1 MPYSNGQ
8 TVSKRKHGV
17 YFSKFGLFSSLLFF
31 LCFFCIS
38 GSGEAQERC
47 APCPDNCTC
56 SVLGPQLSCL
66 VNCSNTGLHQGPD
79 AMDIPCDTAILDL
92 SQNRFSS
99 IDASL
104 FQRLTSLKELY
115 LQGNNISV
123 LPHGIFS
130 CGILS
135 ILDLSNNQISTLE
148 EGMFHNLFNLS
159 EINLSLNPFV
169 CDCKL
174 LQLISWIAEQGVVVH
189 HAQSTKCAKP
199 PEVENLPLLSV
210 NVSSITCG
218 LSYAACLLDKHTGR
232 KELVIFSSLTPGNF
246 TRNSCNA
253 LCFSTHQPY
262 GGLGTKNECL
272 CGTNFEPNLIS
283 ESQCSAACSNHLV
296 MRDCRWTVAQQAFIV
311 EFTAYFTQLGT
322 FSIHEEAKL
331 NISIS
336 VSVSTLLWDFGDQT
350 PLLNT
355 TKSSASHKYA
365 IPGKYRVNVTLFAG
379 ADVTSIQTE
388 VNVIIPPRLELK
400 CPAAVTANDSIDI
413 GIAEWDGTNGT
424 VDWNIVS
431 ESGEIGKAP
440 FCPSDGLLH
449 IGSLRCYQL
458 IRSNSTWQE
467 ARQFCASH
475 GNGDLATVT
484 NQDVKNLLITLI
496 GNERDAWIGLWYT
509 ESDRSL
515 KWVDGSA
522 AGDLETLLTSE
533 PASGSENTCL
543 TMDSSGQWNPKLC
556 STRAASIC
564 EYRHQPQVAEKIP
577 DADYFLEGSAA
588 FNESAPLR
596 TITRLASLSAPA
608 RSVELLVFP
617 GLWFRQKGTL
627 AALEFV
633 TQALNSTVQI
643 RLQVYRPSCDRLGLN
658 LVLPGC
664 GEHCVP
670 TAVCQTEAA
679 SNMTGVCPARYQWCP
694 FTADC
699 LPVSHAC
706 HSSLCT
712 ACPAPF
718 VYGRSQPEHSLV
730 HELLFTLL
738 PAVSTHYLA
747 HSWSENIQVYPGD
760 FIAVQHDGEPGSL
773 INCRQDTMSPW
784 KQNYFRVNH
793 SDWITGSLDNTTLR
807 NWTEEA
813 VCSLRVL
820 YTQKKVKFIESP
832 LLKVGLT
839 TPGMYSF
846 HAAVESKP
854 FSRNLSCTFQVVPP
868 LGLTIV
874 YPPVQDDIIYFPT
887 NKTFLLLK
895 ITSWHNATA
904 RWHGNNQSFPFQT
917 ICPEEIASLIEDC
930 KMNSS
935 GALFSRIDLELNN
948 ASVVSVVITADN
960 ELSSENQTVKVK
972 TEDPVRGLRIVP
984 DPHHRVLVKS
994 LVSYTAV
1001 VDSGSDVTFKWTVDD
1016 KPSFTYYNTVLN
1028 VIYQNPA
1035 IYKLSVT
1042 ALNHVSSL
1050 MAEFNVTV
1058 DRMNMM
1064 ADLRVVGVPAV
1075 VPQSSSET
1083 LTASIKVDTA
1093 VDATFQ
1099 WTFGDGGHT
1108 TYHFKPPYDISLQV
1122 QDTSVNQAL
1131 LQHNVT
1137 YTYQQPGEYTLTVSV
1152 SNKYENISQLIQVFV
1167 YSHLTSVGIIVD
1179 TEALVVGSTAA
1190 FEAHPLPSPYGIM
1203 YTWSFGDGSSPV
1215 QGRERRVNHTFNQSG
1230 VYNISV
1236 RANNTISST
1245 DSQRSVLVF
1254 EAITGLSASS
1264 NGPTE
1269 LHTAVLIHAEVKTGN
1284 NISWIFDMGD
1294 GSQLTNVGPV
1304 VEYTYVKEAIYT
1316 VNVTAINAIS
1326 IASVSLAVQVFV
1338 LEVLRLEPSKCIQ
1351 ELVNISFIAFVSGN
1365 SSVYVYDWNFG
1376 DGSPNLTVKG
1386 SPEANHLFRRSG
1398 VYALSLGLSSSVNK
1412 ANFFTSICVQPVVMN
1427 VTIVP
1432 LSKYTKLGEESR
1444 FYVSAFPEY
1453 QYNYLWDFGTN
1464 DSAVRGTNEMGFT
1477 YRNAGQY
1484 SVTVSVLNNISFSS
1498 SMVQIEVQESVGLVI
1513 ITHNG
1518 TKSNNLALQETYMFR
1533 ASGSY
1538 WKERYTW
1545 DFGDG
1550 SNKLGCNVTHAYNS
1564 TGNFNITLTGWNEV
1578 SSNTSQISVAV
1589 KTPVRGL
1596 TVTASKTIVPLNAS
1610 VTFMAHLLAGD
1621 DLHYSWILCDRCTPI
1636 PRSSTIFYTFRSIGT
1651 FNIIVTAE
1659 NEISSMQAS
1668 IFIFVLKEIEGLHIV
1683 AEDLVDG
1690 CCFATNRVLH
1700 MQAAIRDGTNM
1711 SYIWTVLKAQDPILN
1726 FSGKLLDV
1734 NFPEP
1739 GFYDVILK
1747 ATNLLGTS
1755 SVNRTIEFLD
1765 PIGNI
1770 FMTAVPNPV
1779 AVNHSTNI
1787 SLLVSSGT
1795 DLKYIWSTEDHFT
1808 SPTEESWITHQF
1820 STPGLKQVGVMIT
1833 NKVSSKNVATLISV
1847 QEPISGVNFF
1857 AQDLPDQ
1864 YYIASGSTVSLQGE
1878 FQRGTNVTWTWH
1890 LPNSTATEQQITL
1903 LFAVSGI
1910 YTISLNASND
1920 ISWAL
1925 ASRNITVQDKIGG
1938 LELKASKNIA
1948 SLRENVLFM
1957 IGISSGTS
1965 VSFLLSI
1972 SGDSSV
1978 FVVNLNY
1985 THQFTKVGDFVV
1997 NLTAQNQ
2004 VSTERT
2010 SIIVTVMEP
2019 VSRLRIVNCCEEA
2032 IPTGVSKMFNAET
2045 LTGSPVTYLWTFD
2058 LHCGSKKTIIGK
2070 QVSYTPPQAGQLTI
2084 YLSAFNALGSQNIT
2098 RVIQA
2103 QNKLLLAT
2111 LEAKP
2116 AETLV
2121 NKPVTMQALVSP
2133 HPTSVNYVWSF
2144 GDGSE
2149 KRTTKTANVSHA
2161 YLVPGEYTVEVNAS
2175 NLVSFAVAQTTVT
2188 IQVLECEE
2196 PEVQPVQ
2203 SSPTVIRRS
2212 QRNYL
2217 EVAVDFRGCTRYK
2230 IEYLWEIYRTTTCSN
2245 SNDNSKVSLHD
2256 VDVQRP
2262 QLVIPRM
2269 ALDLGSYCVIFSLSY
2284 ADVPLRKS
2292 IAIHLNVVPSK
2303 LVPIIDGGTFR
2314 VWSKT
2319 QDLLMNGEKSYDPNL
2334 EPDNQSPL
2342 SYTWTCVIS
2351 SKTPSSGCNLKC
2363 GSQEK
2368 VLVIAEDMLEADVVY
2383 TFLLTVSKAGMS
2395 PENTTQTVLVKNGT
2409 VPMVSLECISC
2420 KAQSVYEVSQSS
2432 YVYLAGT
2439 CNNCQ
2444 DNNSHSGR
2452 WRAQN
2457 SKNESLVLDVTTT
2470 STGSTGMNLVVRQG
2484 ILKDG
2489 DAYTFSL
2496 HVTDPFMENEGFASI
2511 ELRPNLPPAGGF
2523 CVLHPSDRANA
2534 LTTKVQFKCTGY
2546 KDSEDSETPLLYSL
2560 IVTRCN
2566 IEHCEDFC
2574 VYKGTNAEYSAFLP
2588 LGFRASRFRVDVSV
2602 TVQDQQG
2609 AAIVALNQSMV
2620 IHLPDPPEQFQSLTH
2635 WLYNQTET
2643 ALEDLIK
2650 QKDPRQVR
2658 EYALALITVLNEFE
2672 QIGPPSLDSQS
2683 EQDFRI
2689 LIRSKVTLALISL
2702 EVNTVDDIQQTSAA
2716 LAQCTAV
2723 SREFICRE
2731 CQRQTLTKLESML
2744 AILQSDTRQG
2754 TVTPTKLADNILN
2767 IMGDLIHLVNQPPP
2781 QPTTDDSSNDQHP
2794 LLVAS
2799 KAYNLSSELMRILMH
2814 SRVLNEEP
2822 LVLHGTE
2829 ITTQGKRAHP
2839 LNLLCFPDGP
2849 LCPFSIPKEF
2859 NSTFRDMTGIVQV
2872 MFQVDSNPFP
2882 FGYIGNYTV
2891 STEVASMEFQTANG
2905 TQIPISSLGASKA
2918 ITVMVSNSTGVKE
2931 NSSWT
2936 EVVSEWSSVIVLVT
2950 TGNTNKAVGLHIQ
2963 VMFTVLNDGAA
2974 ASEEEPYITAY
2985 LHSYLNPNEYNCTAQ
3000 KRITLSMAKG
3010 PDHRPY
3016 TFFISPDVFDTTKD
3030 YYLNVT
3036 NGCWRSPVQVE
3047 VGVYTSL
3054 CQYFNNQEMRWKTD
3068 GMVPLESTTPDKA
3081 VCLTEHLTAFG
3092 ASLFVPPDAVR
3103 FLIPA
3108 PSPGMNYIVLLTCAV
3123 CFVTYSVVAV
3133 IVRKLDLIDI
3143 NRAGVIPFCGKDGL
3157 YKYEIQVKTGWGRG
3171 SGTTAHVGISLYG
3184 TDSKSGHRHL
3194 DGWNA
3199 FLRNSLDI
3207 FHMSTDSSLGSILK
3221 IRVWHDNKGLSP
3233 SWYLQY
3239 VIVKDL
3245 QTSKKYFFLINDWL
3259 SVDNDDNDGM
3269 VEKEVTAATNA
3280 ELRQVSRIF
3289 VAELERGLSE
3299 KHIWLSLWERPARS
3313 RFTRVQRATCCTVL
3327 IYLFILANAVWYGLV
3342 GDKTRSYVPVSNLMP
3357 VNLET
3362 VAVGM
3367 VTCVIVYPVYLIV
3380 LTLFRMAR
3388 SKASVKP
3395 PVAQLEQQSLE
3406 IDDYLD
3412 SSTIGNSFL
3421 TFNGVSGETYSE
3433 EINSDISVAA
3443 SKSLQKSNSQ
3453 ERVVP
3458 HWPDLL
3464 NDPSIIANN
3473 LPKLKRGQGS
3483 RHLGVDMALV
3493 SEEEDF
3499 YINRNKYFTAS
3510 DEDLIK
3516 KILADGHRQASRLR
3530 ESQLYLSHTETELAD
3545 LSTIF
3550 GDKTEVI
3557 LLQQLNEPG
3566 PTGTGRRDPPR
3577 SAHISTGTTRR
3588 DLPRSAHTSRTAVMD
3603 ASAPR
3608 LFPHWCSHAA
3618 HVLSFLLLA
3627 GSIGISVWIGM
3638 GFGSS
3643 VALMWLLSGIFS
3655 FLASFFVLE
3664 PLKVLLEALYFALIA
3679 KRILPEERDTL
3690 VENPQVQHVSEKIQ
3704 RVRAPQGFALF
3715 QAKEEAKKVRK
3726 LHRMLKS
3733 FLVYMFFL
3741 LVVLITSY
3749 EDSFR
3754 DTNARHLQSL
3764 VHQRLD
3770 TTEFIS
3776 IEKPEEF
3783 WIWLSHV
3790 LLPYLYSN
3798 ETMRETN
3805 NILLGVPRLRQIRMQ
3820 NGCPISNYLEPS
3832 LAERDCIQFA
3842 PIVDTRSY
3850 GLGWGSQNLNQSNTW
3865 TYFPPDLTGV
3875 WYWGKLSI
3883 YNSGGYVKELK
3894 RTMNDSNTTLLDL
3907 QRNNWLDRMTS
3918 AVFVEF
3924 TLYNTNTDLYAAVAL
3939 LVEFAAPSSAY
3950 TSMHIKAVPL
3960 LRLSTGADLLLVMMG
3975 FLVMFVVYF
3984 VVHET
3989 LIMKKERSSY
3999 FSQPWNL
4006 VQWSVIVLT
4015 LAAVVVHL
4023 NRISI
4028 ADKQW
4033 HTFLNHRDGFT
4044 NFYQIAFLSYAF
4056 TNLAAVV
4063 LFLLILKAAVQLR
4076 FLRDWS
4082 VFGKTLCRSVREL
4095 LAAGVALTLLLLA
4108 YSHLGYLVFSS
4119 SMEGYSSFGSS
4130 VLSLLSTLR
4139 GLGSL
4144 KACLPEQRSAV
4155 CYVFYISYT
4164 VIDMWIILRIFAVV
4178 LIRNYTVVRFEMYRP
4193 AIEPQDYE
4201 MMELFLR
4208 RLKMWMGISKTKE
4221 FRHKVRFEGMEPLPS
4236 RASTD
4241 SKSLF
4246 LPTPDSASDI
4256 SSNSTTSSQA
4266 DSFHPVMSRE
4276 QAEAEA
4282 ALHRLLPVFETLL
4295 LQLDRVNKVTEDVYQ
4310 AECRLEHIQTKINK
4324 KKYVQMTQ
4332 ILLKYCTTSKSSSAG
4347 KSSSNHLDHKSK
4359 PRKGKA
4365 RPLDPDWTK
4374 RSKGAS
4380 LVEETTVGTQM
4391 PNAPSSLF
4399 RHPAHTTTVP
4409 VKKRKPAAMKN
4420 KVHPNTD
4427 SHVSSHLKS

>member
-1 MPYSNGQ
+1 MASISQSLDFPP
-8 TVSKRKHGV
+8 V
-17 YFSKFGLFSSLLFF
+17 YFSFFPFFASRGRWKLRGDARLVQRTVLALLWNLVALIVQISDCIRDLIRWISLVIQLFS
-31 LCFFCIS
+31 
-38 GSGEAQERC
+38 
-47 APCPDNCTC
+47 
-56 SVLGPQLSCL
+56 
-66 VNCSNTGLHQGPD
+66 
-79 AMDIPCDTAILDL
+79 
-92 SQNRFSS
+92 
-99 IDASL
+99 
-104 FQRLTSLKELY
+104 
-115 LQGNNISV
+115 
-123 LPHGIFS
+123 
-130 CGILS
+130 
-135 ILDLSNNQISTLE
+135 
-148 EGMFHNLFNLS
+148 
-159 EINLSLNPFV
+159 
-169 CDCKL
+169 
-174 LQLISWIAEQGVVVH
+174 
-189 HAQSTKCAKP
+189 
-199 PEVENLPLLSV
+199 
-210 NVSSITCG
+210 
-218 LSYAACLLDKHTGR
+218 
-232 KELVIFSSLTPGNF
+232 
-246 TRNSCNA
+246 
-253 LCFSTHQPY
+253 
-262 GGLGTKNECL
+262 
-272 CGTNFEPNLIS
+272 
-283 ESQCSAACSNHLV
+283 
-296 MRDCRWTVAQQAFIV
+296 
-311 EFTAYFTQLGT
+311 
-322 FSIHEEAKL
+322 
-331 NISIS
+331 
-336 VSVSTLLWDFGDQT
+336 
-350 PLLNT
+350 
-355 TKSSASHKYA
+355 
-365 IPGKYRVNVTLFAG
+365 
-379 ADVTSIQTE
+379 
-388 VNVIIPPRLELK
+388 
-400 CPAAVTANDSIDI
+400 
-413 GIAEWDGTNGT
+413 
-424 VDWNIVS
+424 
-431 ESGEIGKAP
+431 P

-449 IGSLRCYQL
+449 IGSHRCYQL
-458 IRSNSTWQE
+458 IRSNYTWQE
-467 ARQFCASH
+467 AQQFCASR

-496 GNERDAWIGLWYT
+496 GNERDAWIGLWYS

-522 AGDLETLLTSE
+522 TDDLETLLTGE
-533 PASGSENTCL
+533 PASRSENTCL

-564 EYRHQPQVAEKIP
+564 EYRHQPQ
-577 DADYFLEGSAA
+577 
-588 FNESAPLR
+588 
-596 TITRLASLSAPA
+596 
-608 RSVELLVFP
+608 
-617 GLWFRQKGTL
+617 
-627 AALEFV
+627 
-633 TQALNSTVQI
+633 
-643 RLQVYRPSCDRLGLN
+643 
-658 LVLPGC
+658 GC
-664 GEHCVP
+664 GEHCVA
-670 TAVCQTEAA
+670 TAVCQTEAV
-679 SNMTGVCPARYQWCP
+679 SNMTGVCSARYQWCS
-694 FTADC
+694 FTAGC

-706 HSSLCT
+706 HSSLCS
-712 ACPAPF
+712 ACPAPPL
-718 VYGRSQPEHSLV
+718 YGRSQPEYSLV
-730 HELLFTLL
+730 HEVLFTLL

-747 HSWSENIQVYPGD
+747 HSWSEDIQVYPGD

-773 INCRQDTMSPW
+773 INCHQDTMSPW
-784 KQNYFRVNH
+784 KQSYFRVNH
-793 SDWITGSLDNTTLR
+793 SDWITDSLDNTTLR
-807 NWTEEA
+807 NCTEEG

-832 LLKVGLT
+832 LLKAGLT
-839 TPGMYSF
+839 TPGMYTF

-854 FSRNLSCTFQVVPP
+854 FSRNLSCTFQVAPP

-874 YPPVQDDIIYFPT
+874 YPPVQDDTVYFPT

-917 ICPEEIASLIEDC
+917 TCPEEIASLIEDC

-935 GALFSRIDLELNN
+935 GTLFSRIDLELIN

-972 TEDPVRGLRIVP
+972 TEDPVRGLRVIP
-984 DPHHRVLVKS
+984 DPHQRVLVNS
-994 LVSYTAV
+994 LV
-1001 VDSGSDVTFKWTVDD
+1001 
-1016 KPSFTYYNTVLN
+1016 
-1028 VIYQNPA
+1028 
-1035 IYKLSVT
+1035 VT

-1050 MAEFNVTV
+1050 VAEFNVTV

-1064 ADLRVVGVPAV
+1064 ADLRVIGVPAV
-1075 VPQSSSET
+1075 IPQSSSET
-1083 LTASIKVDTA
+1083 LTASVKVDTA
-1093 VDATFQ
+1093 VEATFR
-1099 WTFGDGGHT
+1099 WTFGDGGYD

-1167 YSHLTSVGIIVD
+1167 YSNLTSVGIIVD

-1190 FEAHPLPSPYGIM
+1190 FEAHPLPSPYGII
-1203 YTWSFGDGSSPV
+1203 YTWRFGDGSSPV

-1236 RANNTISST
+1236 CANNTISST

-1254 EAITGLSASS
+1254 EEITGLSASS

-1269 LHTAVLIHAEVKTGN
+1269 LHTAVLISAEVKTGN

-1294 GSQLTNVGPV
+1294 GSQLTGVGPV
-1304 VEYTYVKEAIYT
+1304 VEYTYVKDAIYT
-1316 VNVTAINAIS
+1316 VNVTAVNS
-1326 IASVSLAVQVFV
+1326 VSVASVSLSVQVFV

-1351 ELVNISFIAFVSGN
+1351 ELLNISFIAFVSGN

-1398 VYALSLGLSSSVNK
+1398 MYALSLGLSSSVNK

-1444 FYVSAFPEY
+1444 FCVHAFPEY
-1453 QYNYLWDFGTN
+1453 QYSYLWDFGTN

-1498 SMVQIEVQESVGLVI
+1498 NMVQIEVQESVGLVI

-1550 SNKLGCNVTHAYNS
+1550 SIKMGCNATHLYNS

-1578 SSNTSQISVAV
+1578 SSNNSQISVAV

-1621 DLHYSWILCDRCTPI
+1621 DVHYSWILCDRCTPI

-1726 FSGKLLDV
+1726 FSGKLLPV

-1765 PIGNI
+1765 PVGNI
-1770 FMTAVPNPV
+1770 IMTAVPNPV
-1779 AVNHSTNI
+1779 AVNRSTNI

-1795 DLKYIWSTEDHFT
+1795 NIKYIWSAEDYFT
-1808 SPTEESWITHQF
+1808 NTTEESWITHQF

-1847 QEPISGVNFF
+1847 QEPISGVNFV

-1878 FQRGTNVTWTWH
+1878 FQRGTNVSWTWH

-1903 LFAVSGI
+1903 LFAVSGT

-1938 LELKASKNIA
+1938 LELKTSKNIA
-1948 SLRENVLFM
+1948 ALRENVLFM

-2103 QNKLLLAT
+2103 QNRLLLAT

-2133 HPTSVNYVWSF
+2133 HATSVNYVWSF

-2149 KRTTKTANVSHA
+2149 KRMTKTANISHS

-2203 SSPTVIRRS
+2203 SSQTVIKRS

-2230 IEYLWEIYRTTTCSN
+2230 IEYLWEIYRSTTCLN
-2245 SNDNSKVSLHD
+2245 SNDNCKVSLHD

-2334 EPDNQSPL
+2334 ETDNQSPL
-2342 SYTWTCVIS
+2342 SYTWTCMIS
-2351 SKTPSSGCNLKC
+2351 SKTPSSGCNLNC

-2368 VLVIAEDMLEADVVY
+2368 VLVIAEDMLEADVAY

-2496 HVTDPFMENEGFASI
+2496 HVTDPLMENEGFASI
-2511 ELRPNLPPAGGF
+2511 ELRPNLPPAGGS
-2523 CVLHPSDRANA
+2523 CVVHPSDTANA
-2534 LTTKVQFKCTGY
+2534 LTSKVQFKCTGY

-2566 IEHCEDFC
+2566 TEHCEDFC
-2574 VYKGTNAEYSAFLP
+2574 VYKGTSAEYSAFLP

-2620 IHLPDPPEQFQSLTH
+2620 IRLPDPPQEFQSLTH

-2672 QIGPPSLDSQS
+2672 QIGPSSLDSQS

-2731 CQRQTLTKLESML
+2731 CQRETLTKLESML
-2744 AILQSDTRQG
+2744 TILQSDTRQG

-2781 QPTTDDSSNDQHP
+2781 QPTTDDNFNDRHP

-2882 FGYIGNYTV
+2882 FGYVGNYTV

-2918 ITVMVSNSTGVKE
+2918 ITVMVSNSTGVQT

-2936 EVVSEWSSVIVLVT
+2936 QVVSEWSSVIVLVT
-2950 TGNTNKAVGLHIQ
+2950 TGNTNKAAGLHIQ
-2963 VMFTVLNDGAA
+2963 VMFTMLNDGAA

-3000 KRITLSMAKG
+3000 KRITLSMTKG
-3010 PDHRPY
+3010 PDHKLY

-3036 NGCWRSPVQVE
+3036 NGCWRSPVRVK

-3092 ASLFVPPDAVR
+3092 ASLFVPLDAVR
-3103 FLIPA
+3103 FIIPA
-3108 PSPGMNYIVLLTCAV
+3108 PSPGMNYIVLLTCVV
-3123 CFVTYSVVAV
+3123 CFITYSVVAV

-3194 DGWNA
+3194 DGWNV

-3207 FHMSTDSSLGSILK
+3207 FHMSTDSSLGSIFK

-3259 SVDNDDNDGM
+3259 SVDNDDNEGM
-3269 VEKEVTAATNA
+3269 VEKEVIAATDA
-3280 ELRQVSRIF
+3280 ELRHVSRIF
-3289 VAELERGLSE
+3289 VGELERGLSE

-3313 RFTRVQRATCCTVL
+3313 RFTRVQRATCCAVL

-3342 GDKTRSYVPVSNLMP
+3342 GDKTRSPVPVSNLMP
-3357 VNLET
+3357 VNVET

-3367 VTCVIVYPVYLIV
+3367 VACVIVYPVYLIV

-3388 SKASVKP
+3388 SKASVEP

-3421 TFNGVSGETYSE
+3421 TFSGVSGETYSE
-3433 EINSDISVAA
+3433 QINSDISVAA
-3443 SKSLQKSNSQ
+3443 SKSMQKSNSQ
-3453 ERVVP
+3453 EGVVP

-3464 NDPSIIANN
+3464 NDPSIVANN

-3483 RHLGVDMALV
+3483 RHLGVDMALT

-3499 YINRNKYFTAS
+3499 YSNRNKYFTAS

-3516 KILADGHRQASRLR
+3516 KILADGHRQASRLQD
-3530 ESQLYLSHTETELAD
+3530 SQLYLSQTETELAD
-3545 LSTIF
+3545 L
-3550 GDKTEVI
+3550 
-3557 LLQQLNEPG
+3557 
-3566 PTGTGRRDPPR
+3566 
-3577 SAHISTGTTRR
+3577 
-3588 DLPRSAHTSRTAVMD
+3588 
-3603 ASAPR
+3603 
-3608 LFPHWCSHAA
+3608 
-3618 HVLSFLLLA
+3618 
-3627 GSIGISVWIGM
+3627 
-3638 GFGSS
+3638 
-3643 VALMWLLSGIFS
+3643 
-3655 FLASFFVLE
+3655 
-3664 PLKVLLEALYFALIA
+3664 
-3679 KRILPEERDTL
+3679 
-3690 VENPQVQHVSEKIQ
+3690 
-3704 RVRAPQGFALF
+3704 
-3715 QAKEEAKKVRK
+3715 
-3726 LHRMLKS
+3726 
-3733 FLVYMFFL
+3733 
-3741 LVVLITSY
+3741 
-3749 EDSFR
+3749 
-3754 DTNARHLQSL
+3754 
-3764 VHQRLD
+3764 
-3770 TTEFIS
+3770 
-3776 IEKPEEF
+3776 
-3783 WIWLSHV
+3783 
-3790 LLPYLYSN
+3790 
-3798 ETMRETN
+3798 
-3805 NILLGVPRLRQIRMQ
+3805 
-3820 NGCPISNYLEPS
+3820 
-3832 LAERDCIQFA
+3832 
-3842 PIVDTRSY
+3842 
-3850 GLGWGSQNLNQSNTW
+3850 
-3865 TYFPPDLTGV
+3865 V

-3894 RTMNDSNTTLLDL
+3894 RTMNDSIATLLDL
-3907 QRNNWLDRMTS
+3907 QRNNWLDRMTR

-3924 TLYNTNTDLYAAVAL
+3924 TLYNTNTDLYAVVAL
-3939 LVEFAAPSSAY
+3939 LVEFAHSSRAY
-3950 TSMHIKAVPL
+3950 TSMNIKAVPL

-3989 LIMKKERSSY
+3989 RIMKKEGSSY

-4056 TNLAAVV
+4056 TSLAAVV
-4063 LFLLILKAAVQLR
+4063 LFLLILKASVQLR

-4082 VFGKTLCRSVREL
+4082 MFGKTLCRSVREL

-4119 SMEGYSSFGSS
+4119 SMEGYSSFSSS

-4164 VIDMWIILRIFAVV
+4164 VIDMWIILRIFAVI
-4178 LIRNYTVVRFEMYRP
+4178 LIRNYNVVRFEMYRP

-4241 SKSLF
+4241 SKSLY

-4256 SSNSTTSSQA
+4256 SSNSTTSSHA
-4266 DSFHPVMSRE
+4266 DCFQPVVSRE
-4276 QAEAEA
+4276 RAEAEA

-4310 AECRLEHIQTKINK
+4310 AECCLEHIQTKINK
-4324 KKYVQMTQ
+4324 NKYVQMTQ
-4332 ILLKYCTTSKSSSAG
+4332 ILLNKYCTMSKSSSAG
-4347 KSSSNHLDHKSK
+4347 KSSSNHLDHKSH

-4380 LVEETTVGTQM
+4380 LAEETTVGPQM

-4409 VKKRKPAAMKN
+4409 VKKRKPPAMKN

-4427 SHVSSHLKS
+4427 RHVSSHLKS

>member
-1 MPYSNGQ
+1 MMEESSELDLGDALGGGDFDLSDALGGGGGNFDLDDLKDAVDGGYNPDENKGRSAEAGSGQ
-8 TVSKRKHGV
+8 LAGIISAVGVAVFGAASSYFAYQKKKLCFKVQGGNQQPQGQCDVSKLCLTAMDRLHPSENMASISQSLDFPPV
-17 YFSKFGLFSSLLFF
+17 YFSFFPFFASRGRWKLRGDARLVQRTVLALLWNLVALIVQISDCIRDLIRWISLVIQLFY
-31 LCFFCIS
+31 
-38 GSGEAQERC
+38 
-47 APCPDNCTC
+47 
-56 SVLGPQLSCL
+56 
-66 VNCSNTGLHQGPD
+66 
-79 AMDIPCDTAILDL
+79 L
-92 SQNRFSS
+92 SQNRISS
-99 IDASL
+99 IDANL

-115 LQGNNISV
+115 LQGNNISM

-130 CGILS
+130 CGTLS

-174 LQLISWIAEQGVVVH
+174 FQLIRWIAEQGVVVR
-189 HAQSTKCAKP
+189 HAQSTQCAEP

-232 KELVIFSSLTPGNF
+232 KELVIFSSLTSGNF

-283 ESQCSAACSNHLV
+283 ESQCSAACSDHLV
-296 MRDCRWTVAQQAFIV
+296 MRDCRWTVAQQAFMV
-311 EFTAYFTQLGT
+311 EFSAYFTQLGT

-336 VSVSTLLWDFGDQT
+336 VSVSTLLWDFGDRT

-355 TKSSASHKYA
+355 TKASASHKYA
-365 IPGKYRVNVTLFAG
+365 LPGKYRVNVTLFAR
-379 ADVTSIQTE
+379 AEVISIQTE

-400 CPAAVTANDSIDI
+400 CPTAVTTNDSIDI
-413 GIAEWDGTNGT
+413 RIANWDGTDGT

-449 IGSLRCYQL
+449 IGSRRCYQL
-458 IRSNSTWQE
+458 IRSNYTWQE
-467 ARQFCASH
+467 AQQFCASH

-496 GNERDAWIGLWYT
+496 GNERDAWIGLWYS

-522 AGDLETLLTSE
+522 TDDLETLLTGE
-533 PASGSENTCL
+533 PASRSENTCL

-564 EYRHQPQVAEKIP
+564 EYRHQPQ
-577 DADYFLEGSAA
+577 
-588 FNESAPLR
+588 
-596 TITRLASLSAPA
+596 
-608 RSVELLVFP
+608 
-617 GLWFRQKGTL
+617 
-627 AALEFV
+627 
-633 TQALNSTVQI
+633 
-643 RLQVYRPSCDRLGLN
+643 
-658 LVLPGC
+658 GC
-664 GEHCVP
+664 GEHCVA
-670 TAVCQTEAA
+670 TAVCQTEAV
-679 SNMTGVCPARYQWCP
+679 SNMTGVCPAR
-694 FTADC
+694 
-699 LPVSHAC
+699 
-706 HSSLCT
+706 
-712 ACPAPF
+712 
-718 VYGRSQPEHSLV
+718 SQPEYSLV
-730 HELLFTLL
+730 HEVLFTLL
-738 PAVSTHYLA
+738 PAVSTHYL
-747 HSWSENIQVYPGD
+747 S
-760 FIAVQHDGEPGSL
+760 
-773 INCRQDTMSPW
+773 
-784 KQNYFRVNH
+784 YFRVNH
-793 SDWITGSLDNTTLR
+793 SDWITDSLDNTTLR
-807 NWTEEA
+807 NCTEEG

-832 LLKVGLT
+832 LLKAGLT
-839 TPGMYSF
+839 TPGMYTF

-854 FSRNLSCTFQVVPP
+854 FSRNLSCTFQVAPP

-874 YPPVQDDIIYFPT
+874 YPPVQDDTVYFPT

-917 ICPEEIASLIEDC
+917 TCPEEIASLIEDC

-935 GALFSRIDLELNN
+935 GTLFSRIDLELIN

-972 TEDPVRGLRIVP
+972 TEDPVRGLRVVP
-984 DPHHRVLVKS
+984 DPHQRVLVNS

-1016 KPSFTYYNTVLN
+1016 KPSFTYYNTALN
-1028 VIYQNPA
+1028 VIYQNAA

-1050 MAEFNVTV
+1050 VAEFNVTV

-1064 ADLRVVGVPAV
+1064 ADLRVIGVPAV
-1075 VPQSSSET
+1075 IPQSSSET
-1083 LTASIKVDTA
+1083 LTASVKVDTA
-1093 VDATFQ
+1093 VEATFR
-1099 WTFGDGGHT
+1099 WTFGDGGYD

-1167 YSHLTSVGIIVD
+1167 YSNLTSVGIIVD

-1190 FEAHPLPSPYGIM
+1190 FEAHPLPSPYGII
-1203 YTWSFGDGSSPV
+1203 YTWRFGDGSSPV

-1236 RANNTISST
+1236 CANNTISST

-1254 EAITGLSASS
+1254 EEIT
-1264 NGPTE
+1264 
-1269 LHTAVLIHAEVKTGN
+1269 
-1284 NISWIFDMGD
+1284 
-1294 GSQLTNVGPV
+1294 
-1304 VEYTYVKEAIYT
+1304 
-1316 VNVTAINAIS
+1316 
-1326 IASVSLAVQVFV
+1326 
-1338 LEVLRLEPSKCIQ
+1338 
-1351 ELVNISFIAFVSGN
+1351 
-1365 SSVYVYDWNFG
+1365 
-1376 DGSPNLTVKG
+1376 
-1386 SPEANHLFRRSG
+1386 
-1398 VYALSLGLSSSVNK
+1398 
-1412 ANFFTSICVQPVVMN
+1412 
-1427 VTIVP
+1427 
-1432 LSKYTKLGEESR
+1432 
-1444 FYVSAFPEY
+1444 
-1453 QYNYLWDFGTN
+1453 
-1464 DSAVRGTNEMGFT
+1464 
-1477 YRNAGQY
+1477 
-1484 SVTVSVLNNISFSS
+1484 
-1498 SMVQIEVQESVGLVI
+1498 
-1513 ITHNG
+1513 
-1518 TKSNNLALQETYMFR
+1518 
-1533 ASGSY
+1533 
-1538 WKERYTW
+1538 
-1545 DFGDG
+1545 
-1550 SNKLGCNVTHAYNS
+1550 
-1564 TGNFNITLTGWNEV
+1564 
-1578 SSNTSQISVAV
+1578 
-1589 KTPVRGL
+1589 
-1596 TVTASKTIVPLNAS
+1596 
-1610 VTFMAHLLAGD
+1610 
-1621 DLHYSWILCDRCTPI
+1621 
-1636 PRSSTIFYTFRSIGT
+1636 
-1651 FNIIVTAE
+1651 
-1659 NEISSMQAS
+1659 
-1668 IFIFVLKEIEGLHIV
+1668 
-1683 AEDLVDG
+1683 
-1690 CCFATNRVLH
+1690 
-1700 MQAAIRDGTNM
+1700 
-1711 SYIWTVLKAQDPILN
+1711 
-1726 FSGKLLDV
+1726 
-1734 NFPEP
+1734 
-1739 GFYDVILK
+1739 
-1747 ATNLLGTS
+1747 
-1755 SVNRTIEFLD
+1755 
-1765 PIGNI
+1765 
-1770 FMTAVPNPV
+1770 
-1779 AVNHSTNI
+1779 
-1787 SLLVSSGT
+1787 
-1795 DLKYIWSTEDHFT
+1795 
-1808 SPTEESWITHQF
+1808 
-1820 STPGLKQVGVMIT
+1820 
-1833 NKVSSKNVATLISV
+1833 
-1847 QEPISGVNFF
+1847 
-1857 AQDLPDQ
+1857 
-1864 YYIASGSTVSLQGE
+1864 
-1878 FQRGTNVTWTWH
+1878 
-1890 LPNSTATEQQITL
+1890 
-1903 LFAVSGI
+1903 
-1910 YTISLNASND
+1910 
-1920 ISWAL
+1920 
-1925 ASRNITVQDKIGG
+1925 
-1938 LELKASKNIA
+1938 
-1948 SLRENVLFM
+1948 
-1957 IGISSGTS
+1957 
-1965 VSFLLSI
+1965 
-1972 SGDSSV
+1972 
-1978 FVVNLNY
+1978 
-1985 THQFTKVGDFVV
+1985 
-1997 NLTAQNQ
+1997 
-2004 VSTERT
+2004 
-2010 SIIVTVMEP
+2010 
-2019 VSRLRIVNCCEEA
+2019 
-2032 IPTGVSKMFNAET
+2032 
-2045 LTGSPVTYLWTFD
+2045 
-2058 LHCGSKKTIIGK
+2058 
-2070 QVSYTPPQAGQLTI
+2070 
-2084 YLSAFNALGSQNIT
+2084 
-2098 RVIQA
+2098 
-2103 QNKLLLAT
+2103 
-2111 LEAKP
+2111 
-2116 AETLV
+2116 
-2121 NKPVTMQALVSP
+2121 
-2133 HPTSVNYVWSF
+2133 
-2144 GDGSE
+2144 
-2149 KRTTKTANVSHA
+2149 
-2161 YLVPGEYTVEVNAS
+2161 
-2175 NLVSFAVAQTTVT
+2175 
-2188 IQVLECEE
+2188 
-2196 PEVQPVQ
+2196 
-2203 SSPTVIRRS
+2203 
-2212 QRNYL
+2212 
-2217 EVAVDFRGCTRYK
+2217 
-2230 IEYLWEIYRTTTCSN
+2230 
-2245 SNDNSKVSLHD
+2245 
-2256 VDVQRP
+2256 
-2262 QLVIPRM
+2262 
-2269 ALDLGSYCVIFSLSY
+2269 
-2284 ADVPLRKS
+2284 
-2292 IAIHLNVVPSK
+2292 
-2303 LVPIIDGGTFR
+2303 
-2314 VWSKT
+2314 
-2319 QDLLMNGEKSYDPNL
+2319 
-2334 EPDNQSPL
+2334 
-2342 SYTWTCVIS
+2342 
-2351 SKTPSSGCNLKC
+2351 
-2363 GSQEK
+2363 
-2368 VLVIAEDMLEADVVY
+2368 
-2383 TFLLTVSKAGMS
+2383 
-2395 PENTTQTVLVKNGT
+2395 
-2409 VPMVSLECISC
+2409 
-2420 KAQSVYEVSQSS
+2420 
-2432 YVYLAGT
+2432 
-2439 CNNCQ
+2439 
-2444 DNNSHSGR
+2444 
-2452 WRAQN
+2452 
-2457 SKNESLVLDVTTT
+2457 
-2470 STGSTGMNLVVRQG
+2470 
-2484 ILKDG
+2484 
-2489 DAYTFSL
+2489 
-2496 HVTDPFMENEGFASI
+2496 
-2511 ELRPNLPPAGGF
+2511 
-2523 CVLHPSDRANA
+2523 
-2534 LTTKVQFKCTGY
+2534 
-2546 KDSEDSETPLLYSL
+2546 
-2560 IVTRCN
+2560 
-2566 IEHCEDFC
+2566 
-2574 VYKGTNAEYSAFLP
+2574 
-2588 LGFRASRFRVDVSV
+2588 
-2602 TVQDQQG
+2602 
-2609 AAIVALNQSMV
+2609 
-2620 IHLPDPPEQFQSLTH
+2620 
-2635 WLYNQTET
+2635 
-2643 ALEDLIK
+2643 
-2650 QKDPRQVR
+2650 
-2658 EYALALITVLNEFE
+2658 
-2672 QIGPPSLDSQS
+2672 
-2683 EQDFRI
+2683 
-2689 LIRSKVTLALISL
+2689 
-2702 EVNTVDDIQQTSAA
+2702 
-2716 LAQCTAV
+2716 
-2723 SREFICRE
+2723 
-2731 CQRQTLTKLESML
+2731 
-2744 AILQSDTRQG
+2744 
-2754 TVTPTKLADNILN
+2754 
-2767 IMGDLIHLVNQPPP
+2767 GDLIHLVNQPPP
-2781 QPTTDDSSNDQHP
+2781 QPTTDDNFNDRHP

-2829 ITTQGKRAHP
+2829 ITTVGKRAHP
-2839 LNLLCFPDGP
+2839 LSLLCFPDGP

-2882 FGYIGNYTV
+2882 FGYVGNYTV

-2918 ITVMVSNSTGVKE
+2918 ITVMVSNSTGVQT

-2936 EVVSEWSSVIVLVT
+2936 QVVSEWSSVIVLVT
-2950 TGNTNKAVGLHIQ
+2950 TGNTNKAAGLHIQ
-2963 VMFTVLNDGAA
+2963 VMFTMLNDGAA

-3000 KRITLSMAKG
+3000 KRITLSMTKG
-3010 PDHRPY
+3010 PDHKLY

-3036 NGCWRSPVQVE
+3036 NGCWRSPVRVK

-3092 ASLFVPPDAVR
+3092 ASLFVPLDAVR
-3103 FLIPA
+3103 FIIPA
-3108 PSPGMNYIVLLTCAV
+3108 PSPGMNYIVLLTCVV
-3123 CFVTYSVVAV
+3123 CFITYSVVAV

-3194 DGWNA
+3194 DGWNV

-3207 FHMSTDSSLGSILK
+3207 FHMSTDSSLGSIFK

-3259 SVDNDDNDGM
+3259 SVDNDDNEGM
-3269 VEKEVTAATNA
+3269 VEKEVIAATDA
-3280 ELRQVSRIF
+3280 ELRHVSRIF
-3289 VAELERGLSE
+3289 VGELERGLSE

-3313 RFTRVQRATCCTVL
+3313 RFTRVQRATCCAVL

-3342 GDKTRSYVPVSNLMP
+3342 GDKTRSPVPVSNLMP
-3357 VNLET
+3357 VNVET

-3367 VTCVIVYPVYLIV
+3367 VACVIVYPVYLIV

-3388 SKASVKP
+3388 SKASVEP

-3421 TFNGVSGETYSE
+3421 TFSGVSGETYSE
-3433 EINSDISVAA
+3433 QINSDISVAA
-3443 SKSLQKSNSQ
+3443 SKSMQNSNSQ
-3453 ERVVP
+3453 EGVVP

-3464 NDPSIIANN
+3464 NDPSIVANN

-3483 RHLGVDMALV
+3483 RHLGVDMALT

-3499 YINRNKYFTAS
+3499 YSNRNKYFTAS

-3516 KILADGHRQASRLR
+3516 KILADGHRQASRLQD
-3530 ESQLYLSHTETELAD
+3530 SQLYLSQTETELAD

-3566 PTGTGRRDPPR
+3566 PTGTARREPPQ
-3577 SAHISTGTTRR
+3577 
-3588 DLPRSAHTSRTAVMD
+3588 SAHTSRTAVMD
-3603 ASAPR
+3603 VSAQR

-3618 HVLSFLLLA
+3618 HVLSFILLA

-3664 PLKVLLEALYFALIA
+3664 PLKVLLEALYFTLIA

-3741 LVVLITSY
+3741 LVMLLTSY
-3749 EDSFR
+3749 GDSFR

-3805 NILLGVPRLRQIRMQ
+3805 SILLGVPRLRQIRMQ

-3832 LAERDCIQFA
+3832 LAERGCIQFT

-3850 GLGWGSQNLNQSNTW
+3850 GLGWGSQDLNQSNTW

-3894 RTMNDSNTTLLDL
+3894 RTMNDSIATLLDL
-3907 QRNNWLDRMTS
+3907 QRNNWLDRMTR

-3924 TLYNTNTDLYAAVAL
+3924 TLYNTNTDLYAVVAL
-3939 LVEFAAPSSAY
+3939 LVEFAHSSRAY
-3950 TSMHIKAVPL
+3950 TSMNIKAVPL

-3975 FLVMFVVYF
+3975 FLVVFVVYF

-3989 LIMKKERSSY
+3989 RIMKKEGSSY

-4056 TNLAAVV
+4056 TSLAAVV
-4063 LFLLILKAAVQLR
+4063 LFLLILKASVQLR

-4082 VFGKTLCRSVREL
+4082 MFGKTLCRSVREL

-4119 SMEGYSSFGSS
+4119 SMEGYSSFSSS

-4164 VIDMWIILRIFAVV
+4164 VIDMWIILRIFAVI
-4178 LIRNYTVVRFEMYRP
+4178 LIRNYNVVRFEMYRP

-4241 SKSLF
+4241 SKSLY

-4256 SSNSTTSSQA
+4256 SSNSTTSSHA
-4266 DSFHPVMSRE
+4266 DCFQPVVSRE
-4276 QAEAEA
+4276 RAEAEA

-4310 AECRLEHIQTKINK
+4310 AECCLEHIQTKINK
-4324 KKYVQMTQ
+4324 NKYVQMTQ
-4332 ILLKYCTTSKSSSAG
+4332 ILLNKYCTMSKSSSAG
-4347 KSSSNHLDHKSK
+4347 KSSSNHLDHKSH

-4380 LVEETTVGTQM
+4380 LAEETTVGPQM

-4409 VKKRKPAAMKN
+4409 VKKRKPPAMKN

-4427 SHVSSHLKS
+4427 RHVSSHLKS